1 MYSSQQ
7 SPSKKGLRKKSKRWT
22 LLIRVP
28 LFGMVPKGEYLPCR
42 AGRDQVGLLWF
53 PKPKKTPVCP
63 PGSAKSTFPTDALRP
78 RTRGERPS
86 GRDRNRVHHRL
97 VVSTHP
103 EAVAPRKRTRK
114 RRETDGIFP
123 ASTTMFQY
131 LLVVPERFFSWMIG
145 YLFDSKMTGHSVAVV
160 KSLGLPNIFAKA
172 CANKR
177 ASFLLPNKAAGH
189 RNRTET
195 R

>member
-1 MYSSQQ
+1 MSTFHVERVGTRLDSCGFQNQ
-7 SPSKKGLRKKSKRWT
+7 RKHRSVR
-22 LLIRVP
+22 LE
-28 LFGMVPKGEYLPCR
+28 VPKAPFPPTPCAR
-42 AGRDQVGLLWF
+42 A
-53 PKPKKTPVCP
+53 PA
-63 PGSAKSTFPTDALRP
+63 GSDHRGGTGIGSTIGWSFQ
-78 RTRGERPS
+78 
-86 GRDRNRVHHRL
+86 H
-97 VVSTHP
+97 
-103 EAVAPRKRTRK
+103 TRK
-114 RRETDGIFP
+114 LWHLGNELGNGGETDGIFP